1 MFCPNHVI
9 KPRKST
15 GRRISFAAGPKL
27 TEIKEYQKNP
37 EEWASQP
44 MTITKKAAAA
54 TSPAEPT
61 TAFAEPAAEPVG
73 DVTFDEYNDCDINLT
88 QLSSLASTNAVPTQ
102 CIVAWSTS
110 RCSLCSADYRTFGFA
125 VS

>member
-15 GRRISFAAGPKL
+15 GRRISFAVGLNL
-27 TEIKEYQKNP
+27 TEIKQYDLNP
-37 EEWASQP
+37 DEWASQP

-61 TAFAEPAAEPVG
+61 TAFAEPAAEPVS
-73 DVTFDEYNDCDINLT
+73 DVLCACDFRIPIGL
-88 QLSSLASTNAVPTQ
+88 QPV
-102 CIVAWSTS
+102 
-110 RCSLCSADYRTFGFA
+110 
-125 VS
+125 